1 MEKKKIFVLDTNALL
16 YDPTLLFA
24 FPKAE
29 IVIPQVV
36 LTELD
41 RLKSSH
47 PDKNLRFRGREV
59 TRLLFELAEK
69 GKLLDGVELEEG
81 SKLKVVLFDP
91 NKPYPSLLNPKLS
104 DDQILGVASQLSW
117 QYPEAETYLVTN
129 DLNMLLKAQ
138 LIGIKIRRFRERL
151 SAWQSLYRFMRS
163 YQKTIVSWS
172 IGLFFLLLFTVILLQ
187 TGLIKTGEKE
197 KNIPPSIAQ
206 KLQVYQG
213 IEEAYFKALKENPN
227 NVDAILGLA
236 NFYFQTERYEQAVE
250 MYERAKKLRPNDTN
264 ISLKIAESYFRLGT
278 PEIALKELKEIL
290 RNEPNNLPAL
300 VTIGNYYF
308 DRKQYSKA
316 ITYYQKALDIQPEN
330 NNVRTDMAI
339 ALFNLGRVD
348 DALNQLEIAIKNDPK
363 HALAHF
369 NRAIILWQGKGN
381 LKEAKKEF
389 ENYLKLEPQGK
400 LSQEA
405 KAAIEKINELLQ
417 KEGRT

>member
-1 MEKKKIFVLDTNALL
+1 MEKKKIFVLDTNTLL
-16 YDPTLLFA
+16 YDPMLLFA

-36 LTELD
+36 LNELD
-41 RLKSSH
+41 KLKSSH

-91 NKPYPSLLNPKLS
+91 NKPYPSILNPKLS

-151 SAWQSLYRFMRS
+151 SAWQGLYRFMRS
-163 YQKTIVSWS
+163 YQKNIVSWS

-187 TGLIKTGEKE
+187 TGLIKTGGKE
-197 KNIPPSIAQ
+197 NIPPSIAQ
-206 KLQVYQG
+206 KIQVYQG
-213 IEEAYFKALKENPN
+213 IEKAYFKALKENPN

-236 NFYFQTERYEQAVE
+236 NFYFQTERYEQAIE
-250 MYERAKKLRPNDTN
+250 MYERAKKLRPNDTD
-264 ISLKIAESYFRLGT
+264 ISLKIADSYFRLGT

-290 RNEPNNLPAL
+290 RNDPNNLPAL

-316 ITYYQKALDIQPEN
+316 ITYYQKALDIQPQN

-339 ALFNLGRVD
+339 ALVNLGRVD

-405 KAAIEKINELLQ
+405 KAALQKINELLQ
-417 KEGRT
+417 KEERT

>member
-91 NKPYPSLLNPKLS
+91 NKPYPSILNPKLS

-151 SAWQSLYRFMRS
+151 SAWQGLYRFMRS

-187 TGLIKTGEKE
+187 TGLIKTGGKE
-197 KNIPPSIAQ
+197 NIPPSIAQ

-236 NFYFQTERYEQAVE
+236 NFYFQTERYEQAIE

-290 RNEPNNLPAL
+290 RNDPNNLPAL

-316 ITYYQKALDIQPEN
+316 ITYYQKALDIQPGN

-405 KAAIEKINELLQ
+405 KAALQKINELLQ
-417 KEGRT
+417 KEEGT

>member
-41 RLKSSH
+41 KLKSSH

-91 NKPYPSLLNPKLS
+91 NKPYPSILNPKLS

-151 SAWQSLYRFMRS
+151 SAWQGLYRFMRS

-187 TGLIKTGEKE
+187 TGLIKTGGKE
-197 KNIPPSIAQ
+197 NIPPSIAQ

-213 IEEAYFKALKENPN
+213 IEDAYFKALKENPN

-236 NFYFQTERYEQAVE
+236 NFYFQTERYEQAIE
-250 MYERAKKLRPNDTN
+250 MYERAQKLRPNDTT

-290 RNEPNNLPAL
+290 RNDPNNLPAL

-405 KAAIEKINELLQ
+405 KAAIQKINELLK
-417 KEGRT
+417 KEERT

>member
-1 MEKKKIFVLDTNALL
+1 MERKKIFVLDTNALL
-16 YDPTLLFA
+16 YDPTLIFA
-24 FPKAE
+24 FPMAD
-29 IVIPQVV
+29 IIIPQVV

-69 GKLLDGVELEEG
+69 GKLLDGVELDEG

-91 NKPYPSLLNPKLS
+91 NKPYPSILNPKLS
-104 DDQILGVASQLSW
+104 DDQILGVASQISW
-117 QYPEAETYLVTN
+117 QYPEADTYLVTN

-151 SAWQSLYRFMRS
+151 SAWQGIYRFMRS
-163 YQKTIVSWS
+163 YQKTIISWS
-172 IGLFFLLLFTVILLQ
+172 IGLFFLLIFTVILLQ
-187 TGLIKTGEKE
+187 TGLINLGERE
-197 KNIPPSIAQ
+197 NIPPPIAHE
-206 KLQVYQG
+206 LQAYQG
-213 IEEAYFKALKENPN
+213 VEEAYFKALKKNPN
-227 NVDAILGLA
+227 DVDAILGLA
-236 NFYFQTERYEQAVE
+236 NFYFQTQRYEQAIE
-250 MYERAKKLRPNDTN
+250 MYERAQKLRPKDTT

-290 RNEPNNLPAL
+290 KDDPHNLPAL
-300 VTIGNYYF
+300 ATIGNYYF

-316 ITYYQKALDIQPEN
+316 ITYYQKVLSLQPEN

-339 ALFNLGRVD
+339 AFFNLGKVD

-363 HALAHF
+363 HALAHY
-369 NRAIILWQGKGN
+369 NRAVILWQGKGN

-400 LSQEA
+400 LAQEA
-405 KAAIEKINELLQ
+405 KARIQEINELLK
-417 KEGRT
+417 KEEKT

>member
-1 MEKKKIFVLDTNALL
+1 MEKKKIFVLDTNTLL
-16 YDPTLLFA
+16 YDPMLLFA

-36 LTELD
+36 LNELD
-41 RLKSSH
+41 KLKSSH

-91 NKPYPSLLNPKLS
+91 NKPYPSILNPKLS

-151 SAWQSLYRFMRS
+151 SAWQGLYRFMRS
-163 YQKTIVSWS
+163 YQKNIVSWS

-187 TGLIKTGEKE
+187 TGLIKTGGKE
-197 KNIPPSIAQ
+197 NIPPSIAQ
-206 KLQVYQG
+206 KIQVYQG
-213 IEEAYFKALKENPN
+213 IEKAYFKALKENPN

-236 NFYFQTERYEQAVE
+236 NFYFQTERYEQAIE
-250 MYERAKKLRPNDTN
+250 MYERAKKLRPNDTD
-264 ISLKIAESYFRLGT
+264 ISLKIADSYFRLGT

-290 RNEPNNLPAL
+290 RNDPNNLPAL

-316 ITYYQKALDIQPEN
+316 ITYYQKALDIQPQN

-405 KAAIEKINELLQ
+405 KAALQKINELLQ
-417 KEGRT
+417 KEERT

>member
-91 NKPYPSLLNPKLS
+91 NKPFPSILNPKLS

-151 SAWQSLYRFMRS
+151 SAWQGLYRFMRS

-172 IGLFFLLLFTVILLQ
+172 IGLFFLLLFTAILLQ
-187 TGLIKTGEKE
+187 TGLIKTGGKE
-197 KNIPPSIAQ
+197 NIPPSIAQ

-236 NFYFQTERYEQAVE
+236 NFYFQTERYEQAIE

-290 RNEPNNLPAL
+290 RNDPNNLPAL

-316 ITYYQKALDIQPEN
+316 ITYYQKALDIQPQN

-405 KAAIEKINELLQ
+405 KAALQKINELLQ
-417 KEGRT
+417 KEEGT